1 VRPATAA
8 PRERLS
14 GTLQYVFGSGDAGF
28 SMDET
33 FGEIGAPAPPARRAS
48 GVETHHLA

>member
-1 VRPATAA
+1 
-8 PRERLS
+8 
-14 GTLQYVFGSGDAGF
+14 
-28 SMDET
+28 MDET